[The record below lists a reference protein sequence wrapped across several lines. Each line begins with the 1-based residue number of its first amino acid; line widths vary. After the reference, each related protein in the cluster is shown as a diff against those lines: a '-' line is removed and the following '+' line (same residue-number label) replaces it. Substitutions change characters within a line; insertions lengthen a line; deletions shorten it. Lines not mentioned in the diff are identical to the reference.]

1 MHSKMWHILL
11 VLSSVKD
18 IIRYYEGKA
27 DEETFIVNRLFT
39 KNFEHLEITNLVAST
54 IDNIRD
60 AELMRSK
67 PDKVLAYMYG
77 YLETYFTL
85 LFHQEL
91 DNGIPQDVKDLKL
104 DDYDESLNNVK
115 KTFDTLTT

>member
-91 DNGIPQDVKDLKL
+91 YNGIPQDVKDLKL